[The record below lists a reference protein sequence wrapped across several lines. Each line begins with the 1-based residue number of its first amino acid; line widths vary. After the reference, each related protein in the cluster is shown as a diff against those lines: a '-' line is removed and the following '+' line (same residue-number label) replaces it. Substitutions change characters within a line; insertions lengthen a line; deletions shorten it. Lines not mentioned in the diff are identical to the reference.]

1 MPFINVMT
9 NSEIKDK
16 DALKAEL
23 GNDITAIPGKS
34 EAWLMVNIQ
43 DNCKL
48 YFKGTNDKPTAFTDV
63 SIFGSAAK
71 SDCENLTAAVCDIL
85 SEEAGVPSDRS
96 YVKFEFSD
104 KWGYDGYMF

>member
-34 EAWLMVNIQ
+34 EAWLMVKFE
-43 DNCKL
+43 DKADM
-48 YFKGTNDKPTAFTDV
+48 YFKGSNEPCAMFEIAV
-63 SIFGSAAK
+63 FGSANKNAYEDLTK
-71 SDCENLTAAVCDIL
+71 RICKTSDKYL
-85 SEEAGVPSDRS
+85 GVPSNRT
-96 YVKFEFSD
+96 YVKYNEID
-104 KWGYDGYMF
+104 KWGYDNFNF

>member
-34 EAWLMVNIQ
+34 EAWLMVKFE
-43 DNCKL
+43 DKADM
-48 YFKGTNDKPTAFTDV
+48 YFKGSNEPCAMFEIAV
-63 SIFGSAAK
+63 FGSANK
-71 SDCENLTAAVCDIL
+71 MLMKI
-85 SEEAGVPSDRS
+85 
-96 YVKFEFSD
+96 
-104 KWGYDGYMF
+104 